1 MWSQVLKG
9 TYEGKEIN
17 ILVTDTEGLASIE
30 AESLS
35 HDVKIFTLSILTCS
49 NFIYNSKGT
58 IDEDA
63 LNKLSV
69 SV

>member
-1 MWSQVLKG
+1 M
-9 TYEGKEIN
+9 
-17 ILVTDTEGLASIE
+17 DTEGLASIE

-35 HDVKIFTLSILTCS
+35 HDVKMFTLTLLTCS
-49 NFIYNSKGT
+49 HFIYNSTGT

-63 LNKLSV
+63 LEKLSV